1 VHFYGTKNC
10 NMECFWE
17 KALQSTKEEEEEELW
32 ALQSSMNEVSFR
44 ARPDHNVYCTLGV
57 DSKVQYFG

>member
-1 VHFYGTKNC
+1 
-10 NMECFWE
+10 MECFWE